1 MVEDFL
7 QFFINRLLEQTE
19 SIFFVQTETRR
30 LFLLSNDLHEEI
42 KELSR
47 VAMVKKLNTIFR
59 FSLNLEPLEPLISE
73 CEIIKRTQ

>member
-1 MVEDFL
+1 MVGMPKGGRGCPRDVRDAQGGSRMVEDFL

-19 SIFFVQTETRR
+19 SIFFVQTETGR

-47 VAMVKKLNTIFR
+47 VAMVKN
-59 FSLNLEPLEPLISE
+59 
-73 CEIIKRTQ
+73 